1 MLFCFWLVWGSLSG
15 TAGQLNGCLF
25 TRKGGGRYFCVGAS
39 NLYLRAEQKKTCP
52 RQFDT
57 ALSAVCNQ
65 DEVLSERESVAHIL
79 GSPICGVT
87 QVRELNCISDNHF
100 VRKGDCVHSRVVVG
114 VDMGCLRSNDSA
126 KECLFLSSPV
136 CYLAVGNPYRGGGS
150 FFGGTRCPRTRFS
163 HTRRSATTGLQLCFG
178 QQLCTKKWLPVCQI
192 CPRCCVRLLPKQRLR
207 EGVLAMP
214 LL

>member
-1 MLFCFWLVWGSLSG
+1 MEHPI
-15 TAGQLNGCLF
+15 F
-25 TRKGGGRYFCVGAS
+25 TSAP
-39 NLYLRAEQKKTCP
+39 NKKTCP
-52 RQFDT
+52 RQLAT
-57 ALSAVCNQ
+57 PLSAVCNQ

-150 FFGGTRCPRTRFS
+150 LFGGTRRPRTRFS
-163 HTRRSATTGLQLCFG
+163 HTRRSRITGLQLCFG
-178 QQLCTKKWLPVCQI
+178 QQLCTKEPLPVCQI
-192 CPRCCVRLLPKQRLR
+192 CPRCWVRLCPEQRLR
-207 EGVLAMP
+207 EGVLATPP
-214 LL
+214 L